1 MPILNLLKSTD
12 PIAQCTYQFI
22 LYYNLH
28 CIVTI
33 QHDAWQKSTLSLYH
47 ESKLTNWSLLSLY
60 QRGILTNWSVLSP
73 YQRSELTNVPVLLR
87 IGGGRWGG
95 QEDLPDR
102 RKGGRRG
109 LTPGGRGPTP
119 GRRLTNWWWWWGRR
133 DRPTGWGEK
142 GGTLLKIKNKK
153 INTAERKSYR
163 FTFRIE
169 KNMENGNQS
178 NFKKSILVK

>member
-1 MPILNLLKSTD
+1 MHIPVHIVLQSALYSYDSTWILTKINFVPLPREQIDKL
-12 PIAQCTYQFI
+12 
-22 LYYNLH
+22 
-28 CIVTI
+28 VTFVP
-33 QHDAWQKSTLSLYH
+33 A
-47 ESKLTNWSLLSLY
+47 Y
-60 QRGILTNWSVLSP
+60 QRGILPNWSVLSP

-178 NFKKSILVK
+178 NFTKSILVK